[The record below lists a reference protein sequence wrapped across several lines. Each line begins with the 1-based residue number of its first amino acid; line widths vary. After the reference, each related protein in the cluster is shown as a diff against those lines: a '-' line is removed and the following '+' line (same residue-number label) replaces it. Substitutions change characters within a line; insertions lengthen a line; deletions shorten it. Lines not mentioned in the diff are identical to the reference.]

1 MITLFVILAGFVLLA
16 GFICWDF
23 LRFARAKKKAEKP
36 DGVFVDAGGVLFIQG
51 NKTYYNMPN
60 GVRRRI
66 ADYAMDL
73 TPGSPDMVTFTNIF
87 ENARRQKADDDR
99 NKRKEA
105 IEFMQEV
112 ANGR

>member
-1 MITLFVILAGFVLLA
+1 MIVLFVILAGFVFFA

-36 DGVFVDAGGVLFIQG
+36 DGVLVDAGGVLFVQG
-51 NKTYYNMPN
+51 KRTYYSMPN
-60 GVRRRI
+60 GVRRLI
-66 ADYAMDL
+66 AGYPMDL
-73 TPGSPDMVTFTNIF
+73 TPGSPDMITFTNIL

-105 IEFMQEV
+105 LEFMQEA